1 MFFKRVDRERGHG
14 NMKKKLLYAGGIAVA
29 IIVVV
34 IIGLT
39 IFVKSYLRSD
49 RLKAIIIPKIED
61 FTGRKASIGNIDVSL
76 FKGIDV
82 DGISLMDKE
91 GKTEFLKVREF
102 VLNYSL
108 LPLLHKQLV
117 IKKIEVVAPSVALV
131 REKDGTYNFS
141 DILEKAKAGK
151 KEEKPAGAEEGGVP
165 FSVVTDK
172 IAVQDVTM
180 TFSDKQGV
188 IPAVSL
194 ASDIDLR
201 VLAEKGAT
209 PEISGKV
216 NVKALTMKVGESEIK
231 NVGTIG
237 IDKNAIT
244 FDLLSTV
251 GKDTIHLTG
260 DVKNYRNAPV
270 VRLDANAKEL
280 DLDKLLA
287 LSGGSK
293 TSTEAP
299 KEKRSASEKTEKA
312 QPGKS
317 TGVSASGAIRITSAK
332 YGDYLL
338 KDFSAQYSYA
348 KDSVTINPVSMGIS
362 GGSGAQIAGTVKA
375 GLRFSLASG
384 VSAAQSIKRSLAGN
398 ASVDLS
404 RCEVKKSK
412 ITDAIALFTGIKEIA
427 NPRFDK
433 VNFLFTIGNQKVN
446 LKGLMSS
453 ALMNLDPA
461 GTVGFDKRIDV
472 TTDLKVAPSLAGG
485 LAPSAIATYVK
496 DEKGWTV
503 IPLRITGTTDKPSV
517 GLNKAKVI
525 KGVEKGIKQ
534 EIQKGLFKGLFG
546 K

>member
-1 MFFKRVDRERGHG
+1 
-14 NMKKKLLYAGGIAVA
+14 MKKKLLYAGGIAVA
-29 IIVVV
+29 VIVVV
-34 IIGLT
+34 IVGLT
-39 IFVKSYLRSD
+39 VFVKSYLQSD

-61 FTGRKASIGNIDVSL
+61 YTGRKASIGNINVSL

-82 DGISLMDKE
+82 EGISLMDKG
-91 GKTEFLKVREF
+91 GKAEFLKVREF

-141 DILEKAKAGK
+141 DILEKSKAGK
-151 KEEKPAGAEEGGVP
+151 VEAKPAGAEEGGVP

-172 IAVQDVTM
+172 IAVRDATM
-180 TFSDKQGV
+180 TFSDEQGT
-188 IPAVSL
+188 IPQVSL

-201 VLAEKGAT
+201 VVAEKGAT
-209 PEISGKV
+209 AEISGKV
-216 NVKALTMKVGESEIK
+216 SVKALTIKVGGSEII
-231 NVGTIG
+231 NVGTIE

-244 FDLLSTV
+244 LDLTSTV
-251 GKDTIHLTG
+251 GKDTIHFAG
-260 DVKNYRNAPV
+260 DVKDYRNAPV
-270 VRLDANAKEL
+270 VHLDANAKEL

-287 LSGGSK
+287 LAGGSK
-293 TSTEAP
+293 ASTQAP
-299 KEKRSASEKTEKA
+299 KGRRSASANTRRAE
-312 QPGKS
+312 PGKS
-317 TGVSASGAIRITSAK
+317 ADVRAAGAITIASAK

-338 KDFSAQYSYA
+338 KDFAARYSYA
-348 KDSVTINPVSMGIS
+348 RGSVTINPVSMGIT
-362 GGSGAQIAGTVKA
+362 GGSGTQIAGMVKA

-384 VSAAQSIKRSLAGN
+384 SGAADSIKRSLAGT

-433 VNFLFTIGNQKVN
+433 VNFLFTIGNQRVD
-446 LKGLMSS
+446 LRGLMSS
-453 ALMNLDPA
+453 ALLNLDPA
-461 GTVGFDKRIDV
+461 GSVGFDKKIDI

-485 LAPSAIATYVK
+485 LTPSAIAAYVK

-503 IPLRITGTTDKPSV
+503 IPLRITGTTEKPSV
-517 GLNKAKVI
+517 GFNKAKMI

-534 EIQKGLFKGLFG
+534 QIEKNLFNGLLG

>member
-1 MFFKRVDRERGHG
+1 MFLKERRERQVRI
-14 NMKKKLLYAGGIAVA
+14 MKKKLLYAGGIAVA
-29 IIVVV
+29 IIAVV
-34 IIGLT
+34 IVGLT
-39 IFVKSYLRSD
+39 VFVKSYLKSD

-61 FTGRKASIGNIDVSL
+61 YTGRKASIGNIDVSL

-82 DGISLMDKE
+82 EGISLMDKG
-91 GKTEFLKVREF
+91 GKAEFLKVREF

-141 DILEKAKAGK
+141 DILEKSKAGK
-151 KEEKPAGAEEGGVP
+151 EKAKPAGAEEEGVP

-172 IAVQDVTM
+172 IAVRDATM
-180 TFSDKQGV
+180 TFMDEQGT
-188 IPAVSL
+188 IPQVSL

-201 VLAEKGAT
+201 VVAEKGAT
-209 PEISGKV
+209 AEISGKV
-216 NVKALTMKVGESEIK
+216 NVKALTMKVGEGEIK
-231 NVGTIG
+231 NVGTIE
-237 IDKNAIT
+237 IDKNVIT
-244 FDLLSTV
+244 LDLTSTV
-251 GKDTIHLTG
+251 GKNTIHFAG
-260 DVKNYRNAPV
+260 DVKDYRNAPV
-270 VRLDANAKEL
+270 ARLDANAKEL

-287 LSGGSK
+287 LAGGSK
-293 TSTEAP
+293 ASTEAP
-299 KEKRSASEKTEKA
+299 KERRSPSVNIGRA

-317 TGVSASGAIRITSAK
+317 ADVSATGTITIASAK

-338 KDFSAQYSYA
+338 KDFSARYSYA

-362 GGSGAQIAGTVKA
+362 GGSGAQIAGKVKA

-384 VSAAQSIKRSLAGN
+384 SGAADSIKRSLAGT
-398 ASVDLS
+398 ASADLS

-433 VNFLFTIGNQKVN
+433 VNFLFTIGNQKVD

-453 ALMNLDPA
+453 ALLNLDPA
-461 GTVGFDKRIDV
+461 GFVGFDKRIDV

-485 LAPSAIATYVK
+485 LTPSAIAAYVK

-503 IPLRITGTTDKPSV
+503 IPLRITGTTEKPSV
-517 GLNKAKVI
+517 GFNKAKMI

-534 EIQKGLFKGLFG
+534 QIEKNLFKGLLG

>member
-1 MFFKRVDRERGHG
+1 MFLRERRERQVQI
-14 NMKKKLLYAGGIAVA
+14 MKKKLLYAGGIAVA
-29 IIVVV
+29 IIAVV
-34 IIGLT
+34 IVGLT
-39 IFVKSYLRSD
+39 VFVKSYLKSD

-61 FTGRKASIGNIDVSL
+61 YTGRKASIGNIDVSL
-76 FKGIDV
+76 FRGIDV
-82 DGISLMDKE
+82 EGISLMDKG
-91 GKTEFLKVREF
+91 GKAEFLKVKEF

-141 DILEKAKAGK
+141 DILEKSKAGK
-151 KEEKPAGAEEGGVP
+151 EKAKPAGAEKEGVP

-172 IAVQDVTM
+172 IAVRDATM
-180 TFSDKQGV
+180 TFSDEQGT
-188 IPAVSL
+188 IPQVSL

-201 VLAEKGAT
+201 VVAEKGAT
-209 PEISGKV
+209 AEISGKV

-231 NVGTIG
+231 NVGTIE
-237 IDKNAIT
+237 IDKNVIT
-244 FDLLSTV
+244 LDLTSTV
-251 GKDTIHLTG
+251 GKNTIHFAG
-260 DVKNYRNAPV
+260 DVKDYRNAPV

-287 LSGGSK
+287 LAGGSK
-293 TSTEAP
+293 ASTKAP
-299 KEKRSASEKTEKA
+299 KERRSPSANTGRA

-317 TGVSASGAIRITSAK
+317 ADLSAAGTITIASAK

-338 KDFSAQYSYA
+338 KDFSARYSYA
-348 KDSVTINPVSMGIS
+348 KDSVTINPVSMGIT
-362 GGSGAQIAGTVKA
+362 GGSGTQIAGTVKA

-384 VSAAQSIKRSLAGN
+384 SGAADSIKRSLAGT
-398 ASVDLS
+398 ASADLS
-404 RCEVKKSK
+404 RCKVKKSK

-433 VNFLFTIGNQKVN
+433 VNFLFTIGNQRVD

-453 ALMNLDPA
+453 ALLNLDPA
-461 GTVGFDKRIDV
+461 GFVGFDKRIDI
-472 TTDLKVAPSLAGG
+472 TTDLKVAPSLAGS
-485 LAPSAIATYVK
+485 LTPSAVAAYVK

-503 IPLRITGTTDKPSV
+503 IPLRITGTTEKPSV
-517 GLNKAKVI
+517 GFNKAKMI

-534 EIQKGLFKGLFG
+534 QIEKNLFKGLFG

>member
-1 MFFKRVDRERGHG
+1 M
-14 NMKKKLLYAGGIAVA
+14 KKLLYAGGIAVA

-34 IIGLT
+34 IVGLT

-61 FTGRKASIGNIDVSL
+61 YTGRKASIGNIDVSL

-82 DGISLMDKE
+82 EGISLMDKG
-91 GKTEFLKVREF
+91 GKAEFLKVREF

-141 DILEKAKAGK
+141 DILEKSKAGE
-151 KEEKPAGAEEGGVP
+151 KEAKPAGTEEGGVP

-172 IAVQDVTM
+172 ITVSDATM
-180 TFSDKQGV
+180 TFSDEQGT
-188 IPAVSL
+188 IPQVSL
-194 ASDIDLR
+194 VADIDLK
-201 VLAEKGAT
+201 VVAEKDAAS
-209 PEISGKV
+209 EISGKV
-216 NVKALTMKVGESEIK
+216 NVKALTMKVDESEIQ

-237 IDKNAIT
+237 IDKNVIT
-244 FDLLSTV
+244 FDLSSTV
-251 GKDTIHLTG
+251 GRDTIHFAG
-260 DVKNYRNAPV
+260 DVEDYRNAPV
-270 VRLDANAKEL
+270 VKLDANAKEL

-287 LSGGSK
+287 LAGGRK
-293 TSTEAP
+293 AATAAP
-299 KEKRSASEKTEKA
+299 KEKRSASANTGKA

-317 TGVSASGAIRITSAK
+317 AGVSASGTVTIASAK

-338 KDFSAQYSYA
+338 KDFSAHYSYA
-348 KDSVTINPVSMGIS
+348 KDSVTVDPVRMRIT

-375 GLRFSLASG
+375 ALGFSLASG
-384 VSAAQSIKRSLAGN
+384 GGAADSIKTSLAGN

-404 RCEVKKSK
+404 KCEVKKSK

-433 VNFLFTIGNQKVN
+433 VNFLFTIGNQRVD

-453 ALMNLDPA
+453 ALLNLDPA

-485 LAPSAIATYVK
+485 LTPSAIATYVK

-503 IPLRITGTTDKPSV
+503 IPLKITGTTDKPSV
-517 GLNKAKVI
+517 SLNKAKVI
-525 KGVEKGIKQ
+525 KGVEKGVKQ
-534 EIQKGLFKGLFG
+534 QIEKGLFKGLFG